1 MKRDVDFAHVPSHQ
15 HEVDERLI
23 NWARWC
29 RPNHRASV
37 LPMFRLYKPYLYP
50 ERGASSPIDSKEAVE
65 VQKCMAY
72 LPEKHRYAVGWCYVI
87 RSNPARA
94 ARDLG
99 VSTQGLMDLINQGR
113 DMVKNR
119 LAMKELV

>member
-1 MKRDVDFAHVPSHQ
+1 MTQLVDYAHVPTHQ
-15 HEVDERLI
+15 GDIHERLI

-29 RPNHRASV
+29 RPNHTNAV
-37 LPMFRLYKPYLYP
+37 LPMFRHYRPYLYP
-50 ERGASSPIDSKEAVE
+50 ERECSTPIDSKDAVE
-65 VQKCMAY
+65 VQKCMAHI
-72 LPEKHRYAVGWCYVI
+72 PEKQRYAIGWCYVI

-119 LAMKELV
+119 LAMKELA